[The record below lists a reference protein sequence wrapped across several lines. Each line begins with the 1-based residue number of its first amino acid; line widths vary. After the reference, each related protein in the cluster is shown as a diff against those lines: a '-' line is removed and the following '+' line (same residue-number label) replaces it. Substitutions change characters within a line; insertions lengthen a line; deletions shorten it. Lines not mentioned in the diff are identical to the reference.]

1 MRSRISVMAS
11 DCARSRVSGGKSR
24 LVRDLA
30 ADDVQGSYEGKP
42 VGVEFSGVC
51 GFGHELA
58 DGIVGE

>member
-1 MRSRISVMAS
+1 MAS